1 MELLYDKTL
10 KYVNIL
16 SRIQKRISIEE
27 GYFIIIRLYL
37 TNNTFYYFLC
47 LLFRFVSLIIIS
59 GDFNNSFRTNN
70 NSLSFQ
76 QTLKIMTIHNL
87 LKQYKITD
95 KVYFGISI
103 IIFILFSIRM
113 LIHYNIIRNLQ
124 SYKFIGKWPIPCKYQ
139 IILDHLI
146 FLIFPYIIEFLSF
159 SYYIL
164 LFPEQ
169 FVIKYNKNN
178 KILLFVI
185 IVLNT
190 LLILAYNVY
199 NYIFIECSNK
209 IFTTNE
215 FEALSRKKNEKLFK
229 NKKCIFMHSNIISYI
244 FCFFQNFI
252 LIQTL
257 ENYLRNNNKIYYKI
271 IISAIIIFLILI
283 FISKRIYEYNHINL
297 INSLISILIIF
308 CFYSIVSDLILYLAN
323 YNFEN
328 SKTQIVYILEKLF
341 IAYVANCLIIFRVN
355 RFLEKK
361 IREILFQEKNT
372 KTKTNLTNAFLYL
385 HELMIKIKEKS
396 DYEENTKLIRFL
408 RLHIVNC
415 NKVDCNC
422 KLLNAFINKDSN
434 VDKKEKELKMK
445 SFTKNLLSILNYLFE
460 SAFIEYDYYNIYEFT
475 ILLAEHY
482 CHMRDNPVMAFS
494 FIISLMIKQRN
505 KFSRFQMAFL
515 YEISQKYIYYI
526 YAKRKW
532 ETELLII
539 KNQKE
544 SLKDEQKFD
553 KFKSYFFNLKLSYK
567 VKNIMTDYINNEIN
581 ILKYKSIFEETLSFQ
596 FDENNEYINYV
607 KINFFNLNS
616 NIESNFIESNKK
628 DNKRMKKKRIN
639 LCGDSSN
646 LYNVIDLLKKE
657 QFYYKNIINSIN
669 KIDLIKEIPI
679 FMVYKY
685 YLFFDIFEGGKIPE
699 EISGKL
705 YRSFSNIN
713 NTFSNI
719 ITKRLYILLKK
730 RYIEQNYKK
739 DSKFYAIYE
748 YKNEL
753 RTKYFSEACAIKLG
767 FKQKD
772 IINKKIDILM
782 PREFC
787 KPHQNLIKKIL
798 IGDQMRTFDLPKN
811 YFFGVN
817 GNVLFPAGS
826 NGIVIYDLS
835 KNISII
841 SETVFNIENEYKFM
855 MNNNFELIAS
865 SKNFEEEYLLNQK
878 IFQMYDLKIM
888 DILKIKPEK
897 LNEKFNN
904 EFKIIEHQNLI
915 RQIRTDEYFIPQFYV
930 PPGEKSYGMMNP
942 NNFNIKKKHILSKL
956 SYLNNKAEKDLA
968 EDKSDI
974 NEEEKLLKRE
984 KTQKEINN
992 LFYEQGQIIIHKK
1005 TYFSL
1010 NKMKFIEN
1018 VFKEL
1023 TKIPDNDL
1031 LTDKDTK
1038 EHSLIFKAKSLID
1051 KLLLNNRFE
1060 NDLIKVEIKL
1070 SYYYDKTFYFIS
1082 IIDENKSHL
1091 KLSKFISLQKNN
1103 KIKMIPN
1110 SQTIN
1115 LFTQISN
1122 NYKDKISRNKS
1133 NNFVSQIDNDKSSFN
1148 SSLNNDIFNKKRDN
1162 IAKYIEPQMN
1172 NQNLLM
1178 EKIEKYTHEINK
1190 KKFIF
1195 IIKLTLSI
1203 IIFCIFIIYLLI
1215 IYYQSISINVNETI
1229 LLTYFYNAHTRDVI
1243 QNIYSKLIAIFHDCS
1258 GIIPSS
1264 LSSSYQAG
1272 ILSYSPILRE
1282 NYHFFNDYFLKYN
1295 MAIGHS
1301 FNLIY
1306 ENKIFFK
1313 LRGQWKEIPY
1323 STKYSSE
1330 LDFII
1335 HILCL
1340 IDVKLDDPGMKS
1352 DLNNFLFYKEKKDS
1366 TDKVYSSFIK
1376 LLYYFCINY
1385 EYSYK
1390 NIFIEINDEIYNSYH
1405 VYTKKSMTLY
1415 YILEIGGLILYLVF
1429 FITVLIYL
1437 YYSNLIII
1445 KNLIFLFIDFSEEQF
1460 PKNKSI
1466 VKDIT
1471 LKLLN
1476 FKKIIDD
1483 FDLSRLKIY
1492 SDDLD
1497 KINLKKYNNAEQ
1509 SNNNNNLNANKVET
1523 NNKSLFEKKMPD
1535 NSSQGNTNHSYGF
1548 DIKSKRTNNS
1558 SYNFL
1563 MGSNDSQLFKDKL
1576 NSNLMGSKGDLISSS
1591 SSINNVKNPNSGSN
1605 NLNLSKKNLNNNQ
1618 NTNKNDNNNS
1628 EIKDD
1633 YQDAI
1638 LNRSNKSIILIIK
1651 LNSIIIIFFAAL
1663 IILYS
1668 IYKIINTIKFNNQ
1681 SNKYFKDF
1689 SVISNRYSALY
1700 YYFNILKTVFVLNE
1714 DDLRW
1719 KDMINILGN
1728 MNKKYEQLNDEYND
1742 LLSSDL
1748 SQYEKIRTFFEI
1760 LIYNKNDSTEF
1771 IKKNICGTTTAC
1783 IKYLDTTDCIF
1794 RSGID
1799 FGFKTCFTYMYN
1811 LYMDYKNIKNKTD
1824 IKEIISTITAD
1835 EFYEFRR
1842 IRKSFSNVFYYV
1854 KAKMYDDFEEDQNN
1868 FRNRYR
1874 KSVSLLNIISVIF
1887 SILMLLFVNIFIFF
1901 SISNFTKPIKDS
1913 TYRINHS
1920 LYYIKTYSLTNFRK
1934 VGTTLMLPSKDN

>member
-10 KYVNIL
+10 KYSNIL

-47 LLFRFVSLIIIS
+47 ILFRFVSLLIIS
-59 GDFNNSFRTNN
+59 GDFNNSFRKNI
-70 NSLSFQ
+70 NSYSFQ

-95 KVYFGISI
+95 KVYFIISI
-103 IIFILFSIRM
+103 ILFILFSIRV
-113 LIHYNIIRNLQ
+113 LIHFNIIRHLHN
-124 SYKFIGKWPIPCKYQ
+124 YRIIKKWPIPSKYQ

-146 FLIFPYIIEFLSF
+146 LLIFPYILEFLSF

-164 LFPEQ
+164 LFPDQ
-169 FVIKYNKNN
+169 FVIKYNNNN
-178 KILLFVI
+178 KILLFII

-190 LLILAYNVY
+190 LLILAYNVN

-229 NKKCIFMHSNIISYI
+229 NKKCIFRHSNIISYI
-244 FCFFQNFI
+244 FIILQNFI

-257 ENYLRNNNKIYYKI
+257 DNYLRNNKEIYFKI
-271 IISAIIIFLILI
+271 IISAILIFLILI
-283 FISKRIYEYNHINL
+283 FISKRIYEYNHITL

-308 CFYSIVSDLILYLAN
+308 CFYSILSDLILYLAD
-323 YNFEN
+323 YNIAN
-328 SKTQIVYILEKLF
+328 SKTEIIYALEKFF
-341 IAYVANCLIIFRVN
+341 ISYVANCLIIFRVN
-355 RFLEKK
+355 HFLEKK

-385 HELMIKIKEKS
+385 HELMIKIKEKN
-396 DYEENTKLIRFL
+396 DYEENTKLIKFL
-408 RLHIVNC
+408 RLHITNC

-422 KLLNAFINKDSN
+422 KLLNAFIKKENSD
-434 VDKKEKELKMK
+434 DKKEKQLKMK
-445 SFTKNLLSILNYLFE
+445 SFTTNLLSILNYLFE
-460 SAFIEYDYYNIYEFT
+460 SAFIEYDYYNIYDFT

-482 CHMRDNPVMAFS
+482 CHLRDNPVMAFS

-505 KFSRFQMAFL
+505 KFSVFQMVFL

-532 ETELLII
+532 ETELLIN
-539 KNQKE
+539 KNEKE
-544 SLKDEQKFD
+544 SLKEEQKFD
-553 KFKSYFFNLKLSYK
+553 KFKNYFLNLKLSYK
-567 VKNIMTDYINNEIN
+567 VKNIMIDYINNEIN
-581 ILKYKSIFEETLSFQ
+581 LLKYKNIFEETLSFQ
-596 FDENNEYINYV
+596 FDENNESINFV

-616 NIESNFIESNKK
+616 NIEFNFIESNKK
-628 DNKRMKKKRIN
+628 NEKRMRKKRIN

-669 KIDLIKEIPI
+669 KIDIIKEIPI

-685 YLFFDIFEGGKIPE
+685 YLFFDIFEGGQIPK
-699 EISGKL
+699 EISSKL
-705 YRSFSNIN
+705 YSSFSSIN
-713 NTFSNI
+713 NSFTNI
-719 ITKRLYILLKK
+719 VTKRLYILLKK
-730 RYIEQNYKK
+730 RYIEQNNKK

-753 RTKYFSEACAIKLG
+753 RTKYFSEACALKLG

-772 IINKKIDILM
+772 IINNKIDILM

-787 KPHQNLIKKIL
+787 KPHQNMIKKLL
-798 IGDQMRTFDLPKN
+798 IGDQMRVFDLSKN

-817 GNVLFPAGS
+817 GNVLFPAGL
-826 NGIVIYDLS
+826 NGIVIYNLS

-897 LNEKFNN
+897 LSEKFKN
-904 EFKIIEHQNLI
+904 EFKTIEHQNLI
-915 RQIRTDEYFIPQFYV
+915 RQIKTDEYFIPQFYV
-930 PPGEKSYGMMNP
+930 PPGEKNSGMMNP

-956 SYLNNKAEKDLA
+956 SDLNNKYDKDII
-968 EDKSDI
+968 EDKSEI

-992 LFYEQGQIIIHKK
+992 LFYEPGKISIHKK
-1005 TYFSL
+1005 IYFSL
-1010 NKMKFIEN
+1010 NKMRFIEN
-1018 VFKEL
+1018 IFKEL

-1031 LTDKDTK
+1031 LTDKDIN
-1038 EHSLIFKAKSLID
+1038 EHNLIIKAKSLID
-1051 KLLLNNRFE
+1051 KLLLTNIFE
-1060 NDLIKVEIKL
+1060 NDLIKVEIRL
-1070 SYYYDKTFYFIS
+1070 SYFYDKIFYFIS

-1091 KLSKFISLQKNN
+1091 KILKYIRVNNYN

-1110 SQTIN
+1110 PQMNN

-1122 NYKDKISRNKS
+1122 NYKDKISRNKT
-1133 NNFVSQIDNDKSSFN
+1133 NNFINQIDNDKSSFN
-1148 SSLNNDIFNKKRDN
+1148 SSINNDIFNKKRDN
-1162 IAKYIEPQMN
+1162 ITKYIEPQIN
-1172 NQNLLM
+1172 NHYLLM

-1190 KKFIF
+1190 KQFIF
-1195 IIKLTLSI
+1195 IIKLILSI
-1203 IIFCIFIIYLLI
+1203 IILCIFIIYLLI
-1215 IYYQSISINVNETI
+1215 IYYQGISINVNETI

-1264 LSSSYQAG
+1264 LSASYQAG

-1282 NYHFFNDYFLKYN
+1282 NYHFFNQYFLNYN

-1306 ENKIFFK
+1306 EDKIFFK

-1323 STKYSSE
+1323 NSKYSSE
-1330 LDFII
+1330 LDFIVHAI
-1335 HILCL
+1335 CL
-1340 IDVKLDDPGMKS
+1340 VNINLSDPGLQNDIK
-1352 DLNNFLFYKEKKDS
+1352 NFLFYKEKTNS
-1366 TDKVYSSFIK
+1366 TDKIYSSFIK

-1385 EYSYK
+1385 EYTYK
-1390 NIFIEINDEIYNSYH
+1390 NIFIDINDEVYNSYNA
-1405 VYTKKSMTLY
+1405 YTKNSMSLY

-1429 FITVLIYL
+1429 FIIVLIYL

-1460 PKNKSI
+1460 PKNKNT
-1466 VKDIT
+1466 VQDIT
-1471 LKLLN
+1471 LKLLK
-1476 FKKIIDD
+1476 FQKIIDD
-1483 FDLSRLKIY
+1483 FDLNRLQTY

-1497 KINLKKYNNAEQ
+1497 KINSKKYNNEEQ
-1509 SNNNNNLNANKVET
+1509 NNNNLNANKVET
-1523 NNKSLFEKKMPD
+1523 NNKSLFDKKMND
-1535 NSSQGNTNHSYGF
+1535 NSSQGNTNNSYGF

-1591 SSINNVKNPNSGSN
+1591 SSINNVKNLKSGLNNINPN
-1605 NLNLSKKNLNNNQ
+1605 KKNLNNNSQ
-1618 NTNKNDNNNS
+1618 NNKKNDSINS

-1651 LNSIIIIFFAAL
+1651 LNIIIILFFAV
-1663 IILYS
+1663 IIIIYS
-1668 IYKIINTIKFNNQ
+1668 IFKITNTLKFNRQ

-1689 SVISNRYSALY
+1689 SVISNRYSYLY
-1700 YYFNILKTVFVLNE
+1700 YYFNILKTVFVFNE
-1714 DDLRW
+1714 EDERW
-1719 KDMINILGN
+1719 KDMMNILGD
-1728 MNKKYEQLNDEYND
+1728 MNRNYEKMNDEYNE
-1742 LLSSDL
+1742 LLSSDF
-1748 SQYEKIRTFFEI
+1748 SHYEKIKTFFEI

-1771 IKKNICGTTTAC
+1771 IKKNICGKTTSC
-1783 IKYLDTTDCIF
+1783 INYLDTTDCIF

-1811 LYMDYKNIKNKTD
+1811 LYMDYKSIKNKTNVQ
-1824 IKEIISTITAD
+1824 EIISTITAD

-1854 KAKMYDDFEEDQNN
+1854 KQKMYNDFEEDQNN

-1874 KSVSLLNIISVIF
+1874 RSVSLLNIISVVF

-1920 LYYIKTYSLTNFRK
+1920 LYYIKTYSLTNMRK
-1934 VGTTLMLPSKDN
+1934 IGTTVMIPSKEN

>member
-1 MELLYDKTL
+1 M
-10 KYVNIL
+10 I
-16 SRIQKRISIEE
+16 
-27 GYFIIIRLYL
+27 
-37 TNNTFYYFLC
+37 
-47 LLFRFVSLIIIS
+47 
-59 GDFNNSFRTNN
+59 
-70 NSLSFQ
+70 
-76 QTLKIMTIHNL
+76 
-87 LKQYKITD
+87 
-95 KVYFGISI
+95 
-103 IIFILFSIRM
+103 
-113 LIHYNIIRNLQ
+113 
-124 SYKFIGKWPIPCKYQ
+124 
-139 IILDHLI
+139 
-146 FLIFPYIIEFLSF
+146 
-159 SYYIL
+159 
-164 LFPEQ
+164 
-169 FVIKYNKNN
+169 NKN
-178 KILLFVI
+178 
-185 IVLNT
+185 
-190 LLILAYNVY
+190 
-199 NYIFIECSNK
+199 
-209 IFTTNE
+209 
-215 FEALSRKKNEKLFK
+215 R
-229 NKKCIFMHSNIISYI
+229 
-244 FCFFQNFI
+244 
-252 LIQTL
+252 
-257 ENYLRNNNKIYYKI
+257 
-271 IISAIIIFLILI
+271 
-283 FISKRIYEYNHINL
+283 
-297 INSLISILIIF
+297 
-308 CFYSIVSDLILYLAN
+308 
-323 YNFEN
+323 
-328 SKTQIVYILEKLF
+328 
-341 IAYVANCLIIFRVN
+341 
-355 RFLEKK
+355 
-361 IREILFQEKNT
+361 
-372 KTKTNLTNAFLYL
+372 
-385 HELMIKIKEKS
+385 
-396 DYEENTKLIRFL
+396 
-408 RLHIVNC
+408 
-415 NKVDCNC
+415 
-422 KLLNAFINKDSN
+422 
-434 VDKKEKELKMK
+434 
-445 SFTKNLLSILNYLFE
+445 
-460 SAFIEYDYYNIYEFT
+460 
-475 ILLAEHY
+475 
-482 CHMRDNPVMAFS
+482 
-494 FIISLMIKQRN
+494 
-505 KFSRFQMAFL
+505 
-515 YEISQKYIYYI
+515 
-526 YAKRKW
+526 
-532 ETELLII
+532 
-539 KNQKE
+539 KE
-544 SLKDEQKFD
+544 SLKDDQIFD
-553 KFKSYFFNLKLSYK
+553 KLENYFSNLKLSYK
-567 VKNIMTDYINNEIN
+567 VKNLMTDYINNDIN

-596 FDENNEYINYV
+596 FDENNETINYV
-607 KINFFNLNS
+607 KIKFFNLNS
-616 NIESNFIESNKK
+616 NIESNFIESNKNDK
-628 DNKRMKKKRIN
+628 KRMKKKRIN
-639 LCGDSSN
+639 LCSDSSN
-646 LYNVIDLLKKE
+646 IYNVIDLLKKE
-657 QFYYKNIINSIN
+657 QFYYKSIINSI
-669 KIDLIKEIPI
+669 KRIDIIKEIPI

-685 YLFFDIFEGGKIPE
+685 YLFFDIFEGGQIPE
-699 EISGKL
+699 EISRKL

-713 NTFSNI
+713 NTFSNT
-719 ITKRLYILLKK
+719 ITKHLHILLKK
-730 RYIEQNYKK
+730 RYIEQNNKTN
-739 DSKFYAIYE
+739 SKFHAIYI

-772 IINKKIDILM
+772 IINQKIDILM

-787 KPHQNLIKKIL
+787 KPHQNLIKKLL
-798 IGDQMRTFDLPKN
+798 IGEQMRTFDLSKN
-811 YFFGVN
+811 YFFGVK
-817 GNVLFPAGS
+817 GNVLFPSGS
-826 NGIVIYDLS
+826 NGIMIYNLS

-841 SETVFNIENEYKFM
+841 SEIVFNIENEYKFM

-1005 TYFSL
+1005 TYFIL

-1366 TDKVYSSFIK
+1366 TDKVYSSFNK

-1476 FKKIIDD
+1476 FQKIIDD

-1548 DIKSKRTNNS
+1548 DIKSKRTNHS

-1719 KDMINILGN
+1719 KDMMNILGN

>member
-16 SRIQKRISIEE
+16 SRIQKRTSIEE

-47 LLFRFVSLIIIS
+47 ILFRFASLLIIS
-59 GDFNNSFRTNN
+59 GDFNNSFRKNI
-70 NSLSFQ
+70 NSYSFQ
-76 QTLKIMTIHNL
+76 HTLKIMTIHNL

-103 IIFILFSIRM
+103 IIFILFLIRM
-113 LIHYNIIRNLQ
+113 LMYFNIIRNLQ
-124 SYKFIGKWPIPCKYQ
+124 NYKFVNKWPIPSKYQ
-139 IILDHLI
+139 IIIDHII

-164 LFPEQ
+164 IFPDQ

-190 LLILAYNVY
+190 LLILAYNVN

-215 FEALSRKKNEKLFK
+215 FEALSRKRNEKIFK
-229 NKKCIFMHSNIISYI
+229 NKKCIFRHSNIILYNFI
-244 FCFFQNFI
+244 ILQNFI

-257 ENYLRNNNKIYYKI
+257 DNYLKNNSKIYFKI
-271 IISAIIIFLILI
+271 IISIILFFLILI

-297 INSLISILIIF
+297 LNSLISIFILF

-323 YNFEN
+323 YNIEN
-328 SKTQIVYILEKLF
+328 SKTEIVYVLEKLF
-341 IAYVANCLIIFRVN
+341 ISYVSNFLILFRVN
-355 RFLEKK
+355 KYLEKK

-372 KTKTNLTNAFLYL
+372 KTKTNFTNAFIYL
-385 HELMIKIKEKS
+385 HELMIKIKEKD
-396 DYEENTKLIRFL
+396 DYEENIKLIKFL
-408 RLHIVNC
+408 RLHINNC

-422 KLLNAFINKDSN
+422 KLLNAFIKKDN
-434 VDKKEKELKMK
+434 NFDKKEKELKMK
-445 SFTKNLLSILNYLFE
+445 SFSSNLLSILNYLFE

-505 KFSRFQMAFL
+505 KLSIFQMTFL

-526 YAKRKW
+526 HAKRKW
-532 ETELLII
+532 ETELLIN

-544 SLKDEQKFD
+544 PLKDGQKFD
-553 KFKSYFFNLKLSYK
+553 KFKIYFFNLKLSYK

-596 FDENNEYINYV
+596 FDENNESINYV

-628 DNKRMKKKRIN
+628 NKKRIN

-657 QFYYKNIINSIN
+657 QLFYKNIINSIN
-669 KIDLIKEIPI
+669 KIDIIKEIPI

-699 EISGKL
+699 EISSKL
-705 YRSFSNIN
+705 YCSLSNIN
-713 NTFSNI
+713 NSFSNSV
-719 ITKRLYILLKK
+719 TKRLYILLKK
-730 RYIEQNYKK
+730 RYIDQNYRK

-753 RTKYFSEACAIKLG
+753 RTKYFSEVCAIKLG
-767 FKQKD
+767 FNQKD

-787 KPHQNLIKKIL
+787 KPHQNLIKKLL
-798 IGDQMRTFDLPKN
+798 IGDQMRTFNLSKN

-835 KNISII
+835 KNINLI
-841 SETVFNIENEYKFM
+841 SETVFNTENEYKFM

-930 PPGEKSYGMMNP
+930 PPGEKNYGMMNP
-942 NNFNIKKKHILSKL
+942 NNFNMKKKHILSKL
-956 SYLNNKAEKDLA
+956 SELNNKIDKDIT

-974 NEEEKLLKRE
+974 NEQEKLLKRE

-992 LFYEQGQIIIHKK
+992 LLYEQGQIIIHKK
-1005 TYFSL
+1005 IYFSL
-1010 NKMKFIEN
+1010 NKMRFFEN
-1018 VFKEL
+1018 IFKEL

-1031 LTDKDTK
+1031 LTDKDIK

-1051 KLLLNNRFE
+1051 NLLLNNMFE
-1060 NDLIKVEIKL
+1060 NDSIKVEIKL

-1091 KLSKFISLQKNN
+1091 KLAKYIRKNN

-1110 SQTIN
+1110 AQTIN
-1115 LFTQISN
+1115 LFTNISN
-1122 NYKDKISRNKS
+1122 NYKDKLSRNRT
-1133 NNFVSQIDNDKSSFN
+1133 NNFTNQIDNDKSSFN
-1148 SSLNNDIFNKKRDN
+1148 SSINNDIFNKKRDN
-1162 IAKYIEPQMN
+1162 INKYMDHMEPQMN
-1172 NQNLLM
+1172 NQDLLM

-1195 IIKLTLSI
+1195 IIKLILSI
-1203 IIFCIFIIYLLI
+1203 IIICIFIVYLLI
-1215 IYYQSISINVNETI
+1215 IYFQGISIKVNETI

-1264 LSSSYQAG
+1264 LSANYQAG

-1282 NYHFFNDYFLKYN
+1282 NYHFFNNYFLNYN

-1306 ENKIFFK
+1306 DEEIFFK

-1323 STKYSSE
+1323 NSKYSSE

-1335 HILCL
+1335 HIICL
-1340 IDVKLDDPGMKS
+1340 INVDLNDPGQRKDIS
-1352 DLNNFLFYKEKKDS
+1352 NFLFYKEKKDS
-1366 TDKVYSSFIK
+1366 TDKIYSSFIK

-1390 NIFIEINDEIYNSYH
+1390 RIFIAINDEVYNSYNA
-1405 VYTKKSMTLY
+1405 YTKKSMILY

-1460 PKNKSI
+1460 PKNKNS
-1466 VKDIT
+1466 VHDIT
-1471 LKLLN
+1471 LKLLK
-1476 FKKIIDD
+1476 FQKLIDD
-1483 FDLSRLKIY
+1483 FDLNRLQTY

-1497 KINLKKYNNAEQ
+1497 KINSKKYNNEEK
-1509 SNNNNNLNANKVET
+1509 SNNNLNANKNET
-1523 NNKSLFEKKMPD
+1523 NNKSLFEKKMID
-1535 NSSQGNTNHSYGF
+1535 NSSQGNSNHSYGF

-1563 MGSNDSQLFKDKL
+1563 MGSNDSHLFKDKL
-1576 NSNLMGSKGDLISSS
+1576 NNNLMGSKGDLISSS
-1591 SSINNVKNPNSGSN
+1591 SSNHNVKNPNLGSN
-1605 NLNLSKKNLNNNQ
+1605 NANLNKKNLNNNYQ
-1618 NTNKNDNNNS
+1618 NNNNNDRINS

-1651 LNSIIIIFFAAL
+1651 LNFIIIVFFSVI

-1700 YYFNILKTVFVLNE
+1700 YYFNILKTVFVFNE
-1714 DDLRW
+1714 KDNRW
-1719 KDMINILGN
+1719 KDMMNILEG
-1728 MNKKYEQLNDEYND
+1728 MNKKYEELNNEYNE

-1748 SQYEKIRTFFEI
+1748 SQYEKIKTFFEI
-1760 LIYNKNDSTEF
+1760 LIYNKDDSTEF
-1771 IKKNICGTTTAC
+1771 IKNNICGKTTAC
-1783 IKYLDTTDCIF
+1783 INYLDTSDCIF
-1794 RSGID
+1794 MSGID

-1824 IKEIISTITAD
+1824 INQIISTITAD

-1854 KAKMYDDFEEDQNN
+1854 KQKMYTDFEIDQNN

-1934 VGTTLMLPSKDN
+1934 IGTTLMLPLKDN